1 MNKFLQGCHGMKWM
15 SVILSL
21 LVAGGW
27 LARAEPTDQEN
38 HSDSL
43 RIPTTL
49 PQGRSREAD
58 NPSRRPLAGAAPT
71 TQQIK
76 EAEEFL
82 KAKSPNRYHAYE
94 KLMAD
99 GRQHP
104 FIQKGMVNGYWQL
117 HLLQNQ
123 DLELYQMKLD
133 ELALEDKM
141 LGIVSD
147 AHEGGQKPDRQLLR
161 EQLRQTA
168 HDLVDKRKQEAQY
181 RIDRMQRAVDKER
194 LNLEKLQTDD
204 ATARV
209 IEQEIDS
216 VGRLPLGIIGG
227 GPNARP
233 VPPRLNGNPTTHS
246 VDADESR

>member
-1 MNKFLQGCHGMKWM
+1 MKWM
-15 SVILSL
+15 SVILGL
-21 LVAGGW
+21 LIASGW
-27 LARAEPTDQEN
+27 LARAESTDQGV
-38 HSDSL
+38 HSDSV
-43 RIPTTL
+43 RIPTTK
-49 PQGRSREAD
+49 PQGRSADAD
-58 NPSRRPLAGAAPT
+58 NSRRRFLSGPPT
-71 TQQIK
+71 ELQIK

-82 KAKSPNRYHAYE
+82 RANTPNRYKAYS
-94 KLMAD
+94 KLIAA
-99 GRQHP
+99 GPRP
-104 FIQKGMVNGYWQL
+104 GIQWGMVNGYLQL
-117 HLLQNQ
+117 HLLQKQ
-123 DLELYQMKLD
+123 DPELYQMKLD

-147 AHEGGQKPDRQLLR
+147 AREGGQKPDRQVLR

-204 ATARV
+204 AATMV

-227 GPNARP
+227 GPNIRP
-233 VPPRLNGNPTTHS
+233 VPPRLGGNPTTHS